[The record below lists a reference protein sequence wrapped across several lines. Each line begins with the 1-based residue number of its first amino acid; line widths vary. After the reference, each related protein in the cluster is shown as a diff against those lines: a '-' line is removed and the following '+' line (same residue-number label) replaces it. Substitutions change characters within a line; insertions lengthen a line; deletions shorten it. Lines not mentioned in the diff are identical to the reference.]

1 MVVPI
6 DGVVDG
12 SKDEP
17 ISQCKFCGR
26 VTPMVY
32 NCNNERGCHEVFI
45 SCADCAAEMRGCC
58 SQHCRSGTLCKYFPL
73 VCDQI
78 FSSRQEPDLR
88 GP

>member
-58 SQHCRSGTLCKYFPL
+58 SQHCRSGFRMFKYFPP
-73 VCDQI
+73 V
-78 FSSRQEPDLR
+78 
-88 GP
+88 